1 MPDNPMVLASSLY
14 LTEPIETV
22 ILYQRLFKEGSVV
35 MCDVKKYEKL
45 QPEDTLQLVLEA
57 ETEEQK
63 EFYEMVGD
71 FLLQKNR
78 EVIERKLF

>member
-1 MPDNPMVLASSLY
+1 
-14 LTEPIETV
+14 
-22 ILYQRLFKEGSVV
+22 
-35 MCDVKKYEKL
+35 MCDVKNYENL

-71 FLLQKNR
+71 FLLQKKQR